1 MRRRFKR
8 DSKVN
13 NTIEVVNGDINRA
26 LRTLKKKMQNGG
38 ILNDLRKKEFY
49 QSRGTKVRLQKAA
62 GRRRWQRRAARSLAP
77 KHPERC
83 SGYAHDGVI
92 WSIVGKK

>member
-26 LRTLKKKMQNGG
+26 LRTLKKKIQNGG
-38 ILNDLRKKEFY
+38 ILNVLRTKEFY

-62 GRRRWQRRAARSLAP
+62 GRRRWL
-77 KHPERC
+77 
-83 SGYAHDGVI
+83 
-92 WSIVGKK
+92 KKMEQEQLPQKRW

>member
-1 MRRRFKR
+1 METQGDILVRRKFKR

-13 NTIEVVNGDINRA
+13 NVIEVVNGDINRA
-26 LRTLKKKMQNGG
+26 LRTLKKKIQNGG

-62 GRRRWQRRAARSLAP
+62 GKRRWL
-77 KHPERC
+77 
-83 SGYAHDGVI
+83 
-92 WSIVGKK
+92 KKMEQEQLPQKRW

>member
-38 ILNDLRKKEFY
+38 ILNDLRKIEFY

-62 GRRRWQRRAARSLAP
+62 GRRRWL
-77 KHPERC
+77 
-83 SGYAHDGVI
+83 
-92 WSIVGKK
+92 KKMSQEQLPQKRF

>member
-1 MRRRFKR
+1 MRRKFKR

-49 QSRGTKVRLQKAA
+49 Q
-62 GRRRWQRRAARSLAP
+62 
-77 KHPERC
+77 
-83 SGYAHDGVI
+83 
-92 WSIVGKK
+92 